1 MSEITLQQAEA
12 IAQRELDAIGTP
24 GEMAIDRKRTRTL
37 EFGWLFRAE
46 TRRFLETGDSRHRIP
61 GVGPLVIE
69 RRSGEA
75 SFLPTAVPPDRAL
88 QMYLECR
95 SGASG

>member
-1 MSEITLQQAEA
+1 MSEITLQQAEV

-24 GEMAIDRKRTRTL
+24 GEMVIDRARTKTL

-46 TRRFLETGDSRHRIP
+46 TRRFLETGDPRHRIP
-61 GVGPLVIE
+61 GVGALVVE
-69 RRSGEA
+69 RDSGEA

-88 QMYLECR
+88 EMYLEGR
-95 SGASG
+95 SGTSQ